1 MTFHQQVAKF
11 VANNLNRDA
20 DRYEQIWSIKSALL
34 AHGCKEYKT
43 HAAAQAQLTRM
54 GKGQL
59 QTDPNHPIYCYGV
72 AEKEYYFRHIER
84 KVVRVNLMSGV
95 EYEESV
101 NTPLACSPASE
112 TYWSM

>member
-1 MTFHQQVAKF
+1 MLQMGY
-11 VANNLNRDA
+11 LI
-20 DRYEQIWSIKSALL
+20 YEVKTTRIVSKA
-34 AHGCKEYKT
+34 YKT

-54 GKGQL
+54 SRKWWDTVYKPGYPE
-59 QTDPNHPIYCYGV
+59 TIRDADPIYCYGI

-112 TYWSM
+112 AYWSM

>member
-1 MTFHQQVAKF
+1 MGYF
-11 VANNLNRDA
+11 LY
-20 DRYEQIWSIKSALL
+20 DRHDTRIVS
-34 AHGCKEYKT
+34 KEYKT
-43 HAAAQAQLTRM
+43 HAAAQSQLTRM

-59 QTDPNHPIYCYGV
+59 QTDPTHPIYCYGI

-84 KVVRVNLMSGV
+84 KVVRVNLMSGA